1 MARPAGPRGPRW
13 VPTALATVL
22 LVVLQC
28 LGLAGGLSP
37 SAHATAGTAEPV
49 AYTAC
54 GDGAPPG
61 AESAPE
67 HIRVRPR
74 PHTCP
79 VTDGH
84 VAPAAPTPQDVPEP
98 SCHPR
103 VVAYDES
110 RPAGS
115 ELPSLLQV
123 FRC

>member
-1 MARPAGPRGPRW
+1 MPRPGERRGHPW
-13 VPTALATVL
+13 VPTALAAVL

-28 LGLAGGLSP
+28 FGPSP
-37 SAHATAGTAEPV
+37 TAHATAPTGEPV

-54 GDGAPPG
+54 GDQGG
-61 AESAPE
+61 AEAAPE
-67 HIRVRPR
+67 HMRVRAR
-74 PHTCP
+74 PHACP

-84 VAPAAPTPQDVPEP
+84 VTPAVPVAQDVPAAP
-98 SCHPR
+98 CRPR

-115 ELPSLLQV
+115 ELPPLLQV